1 MGDATKATAEK
12 GIKMWD
18 LMILHMIRFVESIK
32 NAPLKDLYQKR
43 Y

>member
-12 GIKMWD
+12 GKILWD
-18 LMILHMIRFVESIK
+18 VMINNMVKFVESIK
-32 NAPLKDLYQKR
+32 NTPLDDLYQKS